1 MHIFMHMS
9 EGAANRMTD
18 KELKHLSRSE
28 LIDIIYE
35 LQKQTQLAEEQAR
48 AAKAALNE
56 RELRIEN
63 AGSIAEASL
72 QLNHV
77 FEAAQAAADQYLA
90 SIHGA
95 NADMEKK
102 LADSETRAQSIVQQA
117 EQQAAVTVREAE
129 QKADTIVKDAE
140 TRAGQLVADAE
151 RQADE
156 KWVQFSKRAEEF
168 LNAHAQLQALFK
180 GMDLK

>member
-1 MHIFMHMS
+1 
-9 EGAANRMTD
+9 MTD

-48 AAKAALNE
+48 TAKAALNE
-56 RELRIEN
+56 RALHIEN
-63 AGSIAEASL
+63 AGSIAEAAL

-77 FEAAQAAADQYLA
+77 FETAQAAADQYLA
-90 SIHGA
+90 SIHSA

-102 LADSETRAQSIVQQA
+102 LADSDAQAQSIVQQA

-151 RQADE
+151 QQADE
-156 KWVQFSKRAEEF
+156 KWAQFSKRAEEF
-168 LNAHAQLQALFK
+168 LNAHTQLQALFK